1 VSREALVAGIVRLV
15 EKDAHMD
22 SNCSLR
28 LRQEFQ
34 MISNVSPGSPLQYM
48 RSEILF
54 DGESRFV
61 SAGAQSTR

>member
-15 EKDAHMD
+15 GKDARMD
-22 SNCSLR
+22 SNRSLR

-34 MISNVSPGSPLQYM
+34 NDFLRFAQLPFEDR